1 MSLFE
6 KKETIFKERN
16 KPLWT
21 KIKEGLKSAGIK
33 AFCGSYDVEP
43 PFVGCGC
50 KLDVRDFSGNGK
62 IDRKMYFIDVK
73 VSQLEQARA
82 VMEQVRSQNLE
93 LELDQKVRV
102 SYY

>member
-21 KIKEGLKSAGIK
+21 KIKEGLKAADIK
-33 AFCGSYDVEP
+33 ASCGSYDVEP

-62 IDRKMYFIDVK
+62 IDRKMYFIDVM
-73 VSQLEQARA
+73 VSQLEEARS
-82 VMEQVRSQNLE
+82 VMEQVRAQNIE
-93 LELDQKVRV
+93 LELGEKVKV
-102 SYY
+102 SYH

>member
-21 KIKEGLKSAGIK
+21 KIKDGLHEAGIK
-33 AFCGSYDVEP
+33 ASCGSYDVEP

-62 IDRKMYFIDVK
+62 IDRKMYYIDVK
-73 VSQLEQARA
+73 VSLLEQARK
-82 VMEQVRSQNLE
+82 VVEEVRAQNIE
-93 LELDQKVRV
+93 LELGEKVKV

>member
-16 KPLWT
+16 KPLWE
-21 KIKEGLKSAGIK
+21 KIKDGLKEAGIK
-33 AFCGSYDVEP
+33 ASCGYYDVEP

-62 IDRKMYFIDVK
+62 IDRKMYYIDVK
-73 VSQLEQARA
+73 VSELEKSRSVVETVRA
-82 VMEQVRSQNLE
+82 QNLD
-93 LELDQKVRV
+93 LELHDKVKV